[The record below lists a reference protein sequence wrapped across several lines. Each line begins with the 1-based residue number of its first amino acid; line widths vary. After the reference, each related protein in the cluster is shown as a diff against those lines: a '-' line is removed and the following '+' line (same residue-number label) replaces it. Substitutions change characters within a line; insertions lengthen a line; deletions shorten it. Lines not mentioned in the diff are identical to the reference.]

1 MLHSKG
7 KMLHNITIN
16 EIVLA
21 QKLSI
26 ALRQE
31 MHAQHW
37 TGKMVATAL
46 EVSERTVRD
55 WLSGNR
61 LPNGRDLVALM
72 TIPSHTTSYM
82 GRISIRK
89 ILSRHTNDQNHLM
102 VSIDKLSNV
111 NSPNL
116 GITKNYTCPIC

>member
-7 KMLHNITIN
+7 KMLHKITIN

-46 EVSERTVRD
+46 EISERTVRD

-72 TIPSHTTSYM
+72 TISPHIRQVIWEESQSEKYYLDTQM
-82 GRISIRK
+82 IRI
-89 ILSRHTNDQNHLM
+89 ILWYLL
-102 VSIDKLSNV
+102 I
-111 NSPNL
+111 
-116 GITKNYTCPIC
+116 NYLT

>member
-7 KMLHNITIN
+7 KMLHKITIN

-72 TIPSHTTSYM
+72 TISPH
-82 GRISIRK
+82 IRQVIWEESQSEK
-89 ILSRHTNDQNHLM
+89 YYLDTQMIR

-116 GITKNYTCPIC
+116 GITKTIHALFVK

>member
-72 TIPSHTTSYM
+72 QYPLTY
-82 GRISIRK
+82 
-89 ILSRHTNDQNHLM
+89 
-102 VSIDKLSNV
+102 DKLYGK
-111 NSPNL
+111 NL
-116 GITKNYTCPIC
+116 NQKNTI